1 MFRDEG
7 SEPSIQFK
15 ERMRARVERTPTS
28 LILAALP
35 FLVTARLAVIAHH
48 TYVKSRSKALARRI
62 DPYTDLRQAR
72 PDGSERTLARIDQAA

>member
-28 LILAALP
+28 LIVAVMP

-48 TYVKSRSKALARRI
+48 TFVKSRSKALARRI
-62 DPYTDLRQAR
+62 DPYTDLREGRA
-72 PDGSERTLARIDQAA
+72 PVPGHALAQIDRAA